1 MRKEFDKFIS
11 DEDTIRRKL
20 EKHYDEVIQS
30 SLKNMVYASEII
42 DRIVEQPYHGKQM
55 LDYKIRINILENI
68 SHAEK
73 VMPQMKQSVPRQ
85 RPAVW

>member
-1 MRKEFDKFIS
+1 MRL
-11 DEDTIRRKL
+11 KL
-20 EKHYDEVIQS
+20 LIGLWNSHITENKCWIT
-30 SLKNMVYASEII
+30 
-42 DRIVEQPYHGKQM
+42 
-55 LDYKIRINILENI
+55 KIRINILENI